1 MENSPRIMTASGE
14 FFYFL
19 EPARYTY
26 KVEHLAESASKICR
40 WNGNCKPF
48 YSVLQHCH
56 LVSLHV
62 PQQHALAAMV
72 HDLIEPLV
80 GDCVSPLKALLPTL
94 KQIEIDAEGQMCKQ
108 LGIGFPFDKS
118 IKLADIRSQHTEK
131 RDLFSVGTWD
141 MDFNNVWPPE
151 YSPFEETIVPVSPK
165 EAFDMFMTRYVELT
179 EKK

>member
-1 MENSPRIMTASGE
+1 MTSPRIMTSSGE

-19 EPARYTY
+19 EPTNYNY
-26 KVEHLAESASKICR
+26 QVEHLADAASKICR

-62 PQQHALAAMV
+62 PPQHARAAMV

-94 KQIEIDAEGQMCKQ
+94 KQIEIDAEREMCKQ
-108 LGIGFPFDKS
+108 LGIDFPFDKS

-131 RDLFSVGTWD
+131 RDLFPANTWD
-141 MDFNNVWPPE
+141 MDFENVWPTE
-151 YSPFEETIVPVSPK
+151 YAPFEERISPVSPK
-165 EAFDMFMTRYVELT
+165 EAFILFMERYEELT
-179 EKK
+179 KC